1 MEHGMN
7 PKRRW
12 SRSGTGAL
20 SGALIVALAGCGS
33 SSKTTTIA
41 PPPPDPSQLYF
52 SPTMGDVYASTYAID
67 NTANTFVRTVYGF
80 DGSPANGG
88 TVTDSGV
95 VSTLPNGIVSL
106 GIEYN
111 ENVSGVKTT
120 YNPPLTGSWAV
131 ELPGQAALIGMT
143 DYSSFTPAVPTG
155 ACPSLTIATTFQ
167 FVTIPNRFSPNEASV
182 AANNWSPS
190 LETAFGSVEV
200 KTTGAAV
207 NFSNVSQKTLPTNG
221 APAGAPANPGPASVS
236 AVCAPTFYG
245 STIGVPGSVI
255 VINPGSNQSVPPTA
269 TVGIGPSG
277 FLVEDAGFS
286 QVQGQPYEN
295 VLGAGY
301 GAIGLPKPSAA
312 LDTPTVAAAQYQG
325 FLYGSGGPVNTTQ
338 SGPGFSRIASFGYT
352 DLTASCPSLPT
363 PSTGTVLYG
372 GEFAGNDPSSHA
384 SGNCD
389 LAIDLG
395 TQDSGSS
402 GLYPAATVY
411 VTAGFPNNGIDK
423 PYTFPAVAVAGQIDG
438 KYAIFLIGADTT
450 GLPMQA
456 WGIYLLQSH

>member
-1 MEHGMN
+1 MN

-269 TVGIGPSG
+269 TVGITLRLSGRRCRVFASAGPALRKCPGRWIRGHWPAEAVGGARYAHGRGRAVSG
-277 FLVEDAGFS
+277 IPLWVGRTREHDAERPRI
-286 QVQGQPYEN
+286 QPDRI
-295 VLGAGY
+295 LWLHRPHG
-301 GAIGLPKPSAA
+301 ILPVPA
-312 LDTPTVAAAQYQG
+312 
-325 FLYGSGGPVNTTQ
+325 
-338 SGPGFSRIASFGYT
+338 
-352 DLTASCPSLPT
+352 
-363 PSTGTVLYG
+363 
-372 GEFAGNDPSSHA
+372 
-384 SGNCD
+384 
-389 LAIDLG
+389 
-395 TQDSGSS
+395 DS
-402 GLYPAATVY
+402 
-411 VTAGFPNNGIDK
+411 
-423 PYTFPAVAVAGQIDG
+423 IDG
-438 KYAIFLIGADTT
+438 YSFV
-450 GLPMQA
+450 
-456 WGIYLLQSH
+456 WR